1 MKTILSLIIL
11 FYSTVSFAQSAE
23 SVLKSL
29 QNKFDSITD
38 LSADVTQKSNGK
50 SSLSGK
56 LFFKKDNNLRLELG
70 NQTIIADGTTS
81 WNYNKKD
88 KKVIISNY
96 DENGAGLLSINYLV
110 YDYPKDCDL
119 SLSSEG
125 SKTVLILKPKS
136 KKNSLG
142 EVKLVI
148 SKDNLIEKT
157 FITNQSAG
165 TMEVNF
171 SNYKLNQNLSDS
183 KFTFTAPEGT
193 TVVDIR

>member
-11 FYSTVSFAQSAE
+11 FYSTVSFTQSAE

-29 QNKFDSITD
+29 QSKFDSITD

-56 LFFKKDNNLRLELG
+56 LFFKKENNLRLELG

-110 YDYPKDCDL
+110 YDYPKNCDL

-157 FITNQSAG
+157 YITNQSAG

>member
-171 SNYKLNQNLSDS
+171 SNFKLNQNLSDS

>member
-11 FYSTVSFAQSAE
+11 FYSTVSFTQSAE

-29 QNKFDSITD
+29 QSKFDSITD

-56 LFFKKDNNLRLELG
+56 LFFKKENNLRLELG

-110 YDYPKDCDL
+110 YDYPKNCDL

-157 FITNQSAG
+157 YVTNQSAG

>member
-11 FYSTVSFAQSAE
+11 FYSTVSFTQSAE

-29 QNKFDSITD
+29 QSKFDSITD

-56 LFFKKDNNLRLELG
+56 LFFKKENNLRLELG

-157 FITNQSAG
+157 YIINQSAG